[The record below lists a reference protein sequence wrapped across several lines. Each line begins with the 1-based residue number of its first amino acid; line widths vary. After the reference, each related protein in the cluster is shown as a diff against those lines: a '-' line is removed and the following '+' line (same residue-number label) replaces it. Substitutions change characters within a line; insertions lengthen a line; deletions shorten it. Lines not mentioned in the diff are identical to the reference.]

1 MHGQSQGSRRLS
13 LALSQKDPEA
23 EQEEQADGSGR
34 EDSEGSGKS
43 KVLSQKQKP
52 LQQSQSAVDASVK
65 PADNDV
71 GATSKVEPMQQPP
84 MPELETI
91 KFNATVKADG
101 SVIFRKDDS
110 LFEQLKDTL
119 IVSQTAASGHHSL
132 LPPP

>member
-65 PADNDV
+65 PATELS
-71 GATSKVEPMQQPP
+71 GATSKVEPTQQKPTAKLSAV
-84 MPELETI
+84 LEPNSQDLDQGS
-91 KFNATVKADG
+91 KFKPASTLLEKLRPTV
-101 SVIFRKDDS
+101 
-110 LFEQLKDTL
+110 Q
-119 IVSQTAASGHHSL
+119 QT
-132 LPPP
+132 